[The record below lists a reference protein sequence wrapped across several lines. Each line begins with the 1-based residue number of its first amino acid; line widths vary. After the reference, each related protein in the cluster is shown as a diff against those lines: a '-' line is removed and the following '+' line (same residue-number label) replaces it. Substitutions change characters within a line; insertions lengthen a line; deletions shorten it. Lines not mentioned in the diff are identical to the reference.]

1 MEQLTAEAREIGVS
15 VAHLGRNV
23 KGKLLAAVIEG
34 AAASADDKVEH
45 MTASICSTFRHLP
58 VEVNPMHAC
67 MHACMLEPHAIQALR
82 MQVSRLVFMAYGK
95 DATVSKQ
102 RDNPNP
108 EVADMA
114 ATFRSAFRH
123 LPVEVNPMHDTHAC

>member
-67 MHACMLEPHAIQALR
+67 MHAR
-82 MQVSRLVFMAYGK
+82 
-95 DATVSKQ
+95 T
-102 RDNPNP
+102 
-108 EVADMA
+108 
-114 ATFRSAFRH
+114 TRH
-123 LPVEVNPMHDTHAC
+123 TSPANAGITAGIHGIRQGCNCFETKR